1 MTNWKDYLN
10 SLKLSTAITI
20 SVIIL
25 LVTFNNSSFGQ
36 TSEPDSDARTDT
48 TQFIMHKSP
57 MGAVLRSALI
67 PGWGQIYNESYWKAP
82 IIWGALGVLGYFWVD
97 NNDQYKHF
105 RDLYVQSIDENNPN
119 GNLRYYDQR
128 EFYRDQRD
136 LTAVFIGLSYLINIL
151 DAYVDAHLYDFD
163 VSAGTNNMTLSLRIS
178 F

>member
-1 MTNWKDYLN
+1 MNWKDYLN
-10 SLKLSTAITI
+10 SLKLSIVITI
-20 SVIIL
+20 SFIIL
-25 LVTFNNSSFGQ
+25 FTGLNNNLFGQ
-36 TSEPDSDARTDT
+36 ETDSSSVDT
-48 TQFIMHKSP
+48 VKFIMHKSP
-57 MGAVLRSALI
+57 MGAVFRSAII

-105 RDLYVQSIDENNPN
+105 RDLYVQSINENNPN
-119 GNLRYYDQR
+119 GNSRYYDQR

-136 LTAVFIGLSYLINIL
+136 LTAVFIGLTYLINIL

-163 VSAGTNNMTLSLRIS
+163 VSAKTNSLTMSLKIR